1 MHLAKCEADGFGAD
15 QVEPEHILLALL
27 SDAALVSSTMEGV
40 SPSDIRASINAH
52 ALRREPKPLPHDLP
66 LSAESRTAM
75 ARATE
80 EADSAGQQYV
90 RNEHVLLALA
100 QSNTSYAAQLLKEQG
115 FSIHKLGLQIKAFP
129 QDKQGGWPR
138 HRLKGK

>member
-1 MHLAKCEADGFGAD
+1 VKPTD
-15 QVEPEHILLALL
+15 
-27 SDAALVSSTMEGV
+27 LV
-40 SPSDIRASINAH
+40 PN
-52 ALRREPKPLPHDLP
+52 DLP

-115 FSIHKLGLQIKAFP
+115 FSIHKL
-129 QDKQGGWPR
+129 
-138 HRLKGK
+138 RL

>member
-80 EADSAGQQYV
+80 EATARVSNMCGMSTFCWHWPNLIPATLLSYSKNKVFPSINFDS
-90 RNEHVLLALA
+90 R
-100 QSNTSYAAQLLKEQG
+100 
-115 FSIHKLGLQIKAFP
+115 
-129 QDKQGGWPR
+129 
-138 HRLKGK
+138 